1 MLGKIIQTIFS
12 KGIIAII
19 NFLVVI
25 ITAQYLG
32 SDGRGHISLMFL
44 NITVILLFNDIIGG
58 SSLVYLTSKRDP
70 YTLLLPSLTIGIFT
84 GLLFPFLFHL
94 YFHFQK
100 TELIYFIGLTLL
112 SNLSSISNYFLNG
125 FEKIKQNNLASIL
138 QSIVILTSLLV
149 EFFALKSFSVFSY
162 YRALALGYAI
172 NLIISVYALRNKFTP
187 TAFSWKESTKAI
199 AAYGLIIQA
208 GNIFQL
214 LNYRFCYYVLDGM
227 NDAHSKQNVG
237 VFSTAASVSEAV
249 WVIMNGIAMVQYAT
263 LSNRNNPE
271 MATNISLKLAKISFA
286 LSVFALLVLTTL
298 PAAFFSFLFGK
309 DFSEMKTY
317 CLILAPGIAATGLS
331 GIYAHYFA
339 ARGDMKTNAAA
350 ALVGLIITLG
360 CSFLLIPLFGP
371 TGAAY
376 TCLASYVS
384 SSLFLI
390 FMFKIQSKSSFYD
403 MFFNWKNL
411 LPLTSK

>member
-12 KGIIAII
+12 KGIISVI
-19 NFLVVI
+19 NFLVVM
-25 ITAQYLG
+25 ITARYLG
-32 SDGRGHISLMFL
+32 SDGRGTISLMFL

-58 SSLVYLTSKRDP
+58 SSLVYLTSKRNP
-70 YTLLLPSLTIGIFT
+70 YSLFLPALAVGVLS

-100 TELIYFIGLTLL
+100 AELIYFIVLALL

-125 FEKIKQNNLASIL
+125 FEKIKQNNVASIA
-138 QSIVILTSLLV
+138 QSIAIISSLAF
-149 EFFALKSFSVFSY
+149 EFLFFRDFSVFSY
-162 YRALALGYAI
+162 YRALAFGYAI
-172 NLIISVYALRNKFTP
+172 NLSISAYALKGKFVP
-187 TAFSWKESTKAI
+187 VAFSWKESIKVI
-199 AAYGLIIQA
+199 ATYGLIGQA

-227 NDAHSKQNVG
+227 SDVNGKQNVG

-263 LSNRNNPE
+263 LSNRNNPQ
-271 MATNISLKLAKISFA
+271 MAINITLKLAKISFA
-286 LSVFALLVLTTL
+286 LSVFALLVLNIL
-298 PAAFFSFLFGK
+298 PETFFTFLFGK
-309 DFSEMKTY
+309 DFAGMKTY
-317 CLILAPGIAATGLS
+317 CLILAPGIAAAGLT
-331 GIYAHYFA
+331 GIYAHYFS
-339 ARGDMKTNAAA
+339 ARGDMKTSAAG
-350 ALVGLIITLG
+350 ALVGLIITLA

-376 TCLASYVS
+376 TCVASYIS

-390 FMFKIQSKSSFYD
+390 VMFKIQSNSSFYD
-403 MFFNWKNL
+403 LFFNWENL
-411 LPLTSK
+411 LPLTGK